1 MKTDRELRAGVK
13 TKIKF
18 IKWSEKVVF
27 CKKLK
32 NKNKQTYVKRS
43 ET

>member
-1 MKTDRELRAGVK
+1 MKTDREPREGVK
-13 TKIKF
+13 TKKKIA
-18 IKWSEKVVF
+18 KWSKKVVF
-27 CKKLK
+27 CKKFK